1 MIEPQPEQSTDAIRH
16 RRIPM
21 VLLVLGIVA
30 MLGFGV
36 LITFSG
42 LHRDGPGAEYFAYRP
57 ASGEPLPKLWQ
68 LPEFSFTDHRSQ
80 LVSRDTLRGQ
90 PFIADF
96 IFTQCTSACPMIT
109 SRMVRLQ
116 RRLAGH
122 ETRFVSFS
130 VDPAHDDVPALARY
144 AERWNPS
151 EVRWSLLAT
160 DERRLVDLVAAFRV
174 TAAGTDDP
182 QNPIMHSSVFFLV
195 DAESNVRGVYA
206 SDDPAALDRLVRDAS
221 SFAARPTA
229 DRVDGAAPRLT
240 YASLGC
246 AGCHENSR
254 VAPPLVNLSG
264 AERLLETG
272 QRVPVDRGYLRRAIL
287 EPAGELVKGYLPL
300 MPSYRDELSD
310 AAVER
315 LVDDLLARRADV
327 ATSSEVAQVVL
338 DPVCHMRVRA
348 EATAPNAAY
357 DGRTIYFC
365 SEACR
370 DAFVASPAQYPLSDP
385 PAAPRPSTTP

>member
-1 MIEPQPEQSTDAIRH
+1 
-16 RRIPM
+16 
-21 VLLVLGIVA
+21 
-30 MLGFGV
+30 
-36 LITFSG
+36 
-42 LHRDGPGAEYFAYRP
+42 
-57 ASGEPLPKLWQ
+57 
-68 LPEFSFTDHRSQ
+68 
-80 LVSRDTLRGQ
+80 
-90 PFIADF
+90 
-96 IFTQCTSACPMIT
+96 MIT

-116 RRLAGH
+116 RRLAGV
-122 ETRFVSFS
+122 EVRFVSFS
-130 VDPAHDDVPALARY
+130 VDPSHDDVATLSSY

-151 EVRWSLLAT
+151 EMRWSLLAT

-174 TAAGTDDP
+174 TASGTDDP

-206 SDDPAALDRLVRDAS
+206 SDDPAALDRLVYDAGHL
-221 SFAARPTA
+221 AAQPA
-229 DRVDGAAPRLT
+229 VDGLDGATPPLT

-272 QRVPVDRGYLRRAIL
+272 QRVPVDRAYLRRAIL

-300 MPSYRDELSD
+300 MPSYRDELND
-310 AAVER
+310 ASVDR
-315 LVDDLLARRADV
+315 LVEELLTRTAHAARD
-327 ATSSEVAQVVL
+327 SESVEVVI

-348 EATAPNAAY
+348 ESAAPNAAY
-357 DGRTIYFC
+357 GGRTVYFC
-365 SEACR
+365 AEACR

-385 PAAPRPSTTP
+385 PTAPQQATTP

>member
-1 MIEPQPEQSTDAIRH
+1 MTEPQPEQAKDAVRP
-16 RRIPM
+16 RRFP
-21 VLLVLGIVA
+21 VALVALSVVC
-30 MLGFGV
+30 MLGLGV
-36 LITFSG
+36 VISFWG
-42 LHRDGPGAEYFAYRP
+42 LRGVGPGAEYFVYRP
-57 ASGEPLPKLWQ
+57 ASGEPLPKLWL
-68 LPEFSFTDHRSQ
+68 LPNFSFTDHRSQ
-80 LVSRDTLRGQ
+80 LVSRDTLRGK

-96 IFTQCTSACPMIT
+96 IFTQCTNACPMIT

-116 RRLAGH
+116 RRLAGV
-122 ETRFVSFS
+122 EVRFVSFS
-130 VDPAHDDVPALARY
+130 VDPAHDDVATLASY

-151 EVRWSLLAT
+151 ERRWSLLAT

-221 SFAARPTA
+221 SLAARPAA
-229 DRVDGAAPRLT
+229 DRVDSATPRLT
-240 YASLGC
+240 YATLGC
-246 AGCHENSR
+246 AGCHEHSR

-272 QRVPVDRGYLRRAIL
+272 QRVPVDRAYLRRAIL
-287 EPAGELVKGYLPL
+287 EPAGEIVKGYLPL

-310 AAVER
+310 GDAER
-315 LVDDLLARRADV
+315 LVDDLLTRRADA

-348 EATAPNAAY
+348 VATAPNAAY
-357 DGRTIYFC
+357 DGHTVYFC

-370 DAFVASPAQYPLSDP
+370 DAFVASPARYPLPD
-385 PAAPRPSTTP
+385 PRPSTTP